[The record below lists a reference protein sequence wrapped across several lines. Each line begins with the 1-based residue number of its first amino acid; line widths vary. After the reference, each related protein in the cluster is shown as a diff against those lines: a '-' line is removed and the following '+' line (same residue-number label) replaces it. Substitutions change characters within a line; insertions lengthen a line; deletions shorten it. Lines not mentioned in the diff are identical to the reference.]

1 MEVGGR
7 SEVLLIMESSAPYPD
22 HFDATIVPF
31 GEAIARELM
40 GRDLVSAAPGEKLD
54 NVLHRMMEFELEAMP
69 VIDDTHKI
77 IVQY

>member
-1 MEVGGR
+1 
-7 SEVLLIMESSAPYPD
+7 
-22 HFDATIVPF
+22 
-31 GEAIARELM
+31 M